1 MFHQRKENLVLC
13 KREVLA
19 FEEAELAQ
27 NDRLLVLEFLQARRQ
42 GLRRCAGLDS
52 PQHVRNGLLIV
63 CQLLLVE
70 GNLRGGIVLAL
81 LRRVYLPRKLFKNVL
96 LKDVADSK
104 VDHGALEAVT
114 RDLLLIASLI
124 LAASVP
130 TIIVVPFV
138 PALARAADSLH
149 WPFTVTAEESTG

>member
-42 GLRRCAGLDS
+42 GLRRCTGLDS

-96 LKDVADSK
+96 LKDIADSK

-114 RDLLLIASLI
+114 
-124 LAASVP
+124 
-130 TIIVVPFV
+130 
-138 PALARAADSLH
+138 
-149 WPFTVTAEESTG
+149 

>member
-13 KREVLA
+13 KREVFA

-52 PQHVRNGLLIV
+52 PQHIRNGLLIV

-70 GNLRGGIVLAL
+70 GNLRSGIILAL
-81 LRRVYLPRKLFKNVL
+81 LRRVYLPRELLENFL
-96 LKDVADSK
+96 LKDIADSK
-104 VDHGALEAVT
+104 VDHGVLEAVT
-114 RDLLLIASLI
+114 
-124 LAASVP
+124 
-130 TIIVVPFV
+130 
-138 PALARAADSLH
+138 
-149 WPFTVTAEESTG
+149 